1 MFFFWGGGG
10 GELSL
15 KNCVDFILNSEINFI
30 LYIEFKKES
39 QFYTKLNNYFD
50 FTVDFFYIKLF
61 TDRAD
66 FILNLRTALFILNTE
81 IKLILRTEL
90 ILH

>member
-1 MFFFWGGGG
+1 MFGVVFLFFLGGGG

-50 FTVDFFYIKLF
+50 FTVDFF
-61 TDRAD
+61 
-66 FILNLRTALFILNTE
+66 ILNYLQ
-81 IKLILRTEL
+81 TEL
-90 ILH
+90 TLY